1 MKRIIALIIV
11 MAAGI
16 QLISAQAQKPASTS
30 TATTSSTAT
39 TATPQTVATPNPI
52 KWNETRHDF
61 GQLELSKPATVV
73 FTFKNTGD
81 KPAVI
86 SAARSSCGCTV
97 AEYTK
102 EPVKPGEE
110 GQVKATYN
118 AAREGDFSKTVTV
131 TFDGISEPV
140 VLLLKGTVK
149 AKAAQ

>member
-1 MKRIIALIIV
+1 MKRLVALIIV
-11 MAAGI
+11 LFAGI
-16 QLISAQAQKPASTS
+16 QIISAQTEKPAT
-30 TATTSSTAT
+30 TETPAKATTVTSATA
-39 TATPQTVATPNPI
+39 ATESPI

-61 GQLELSKPATVV
+61 GQLELNKPGTVV

-81 KPAVI
+81 KPVVI

-118 AAREGDFSKTVTV
+118 SAREGDFSKTVSV
-131 TFDGISEPV
+131 TFDGITDPV
-140 VLLLKGTVK
+140 ILSLKGTVK
-149 AKAAQ
+149 PKSVQ

>member
-1 MKRIIALIIV
+1 MKRFITLFIV
-11 MAAGI
+11 LFAGI
-16 QLISAQAQKPASTS
+16 QLISAQEQKPA
-30 TATTSSTAT
+30 TATTSAKATTVTTAT
-39 TATPQTVATPNPI
+39 TATAAVESPI

-61 GQLELSKPATVV
+61 GQLELNKPGLVV

-81 KPAVI
+81 KPVVI

-118 AAREGDFSKTVTV
+118 SAREGAFSKTVTV
-131 TFDGISEPV
+131 TFDGITDPV
-140 VLLLKGTVK
+140 TLSLKGTVK
-149 AKAAQ
+149 AKAAE

>member
-1 MKRIIALIIV
+1 MKRYFTLFV
-11 MAAGI
+11 LLFAGI

-30 TATTSSTAT
+30 TATSATSATAT
-39 TATPQTVATPNPI
+39 TPQTVATPNPI

-61 GQLELSKPATVV
+61 GQLELNKPATVV

-131 TFDGISEPV
+131 TFDGITEPV